1 MSQNIL
7 IVGSE
12 KVGKTFL
19 INHLSRSYF
28 EPFSENNYHPTIG
41 IDLVGYQIKD
51 SIRYVFWDSS
61 GNDRFFP
68 LIEPYF
74 KSCNIIL
81 IAFDLST
88 TDFQDLQHWFE
99 RTNAHSKPTIIVGTK
114 HDKIGDG
121 SEQLLMAC
129 IKFCKEKEVPFFP
142 TSSTTGMGIDEL
154 RNALQRLIPSED
166 ILSKSIQRCEQ
177 QQQTKP
183 IKKRS
188 FFKKLF
194 CCLSKNNYQTIQ
206 EEQSTNYPEN
216 ILNYVSV

>member
-12 KVGKTFL
+12 KTGKTVL
-19 INHLSRSYF
+19 MNHLSRSYF
-28 EPFSENNYHPTIG
+28 EPFTNNYHPTIG

-88 TDFQDLQHWFE
+88 TDFQDLQSWYDK
-99 RTNAHSKPTIIVGTK
+99 TNAHSKPTVIVGTK
-114 HDKIGDG
+114 HDKVGEG

-129 IKFCKEKEVPFFP
+129 IKFCQDKEVPFFP

-154 RNALQRLIPSED
+154 RNALQRLIPSEE

-177 QQQTKP
+177 QQTQP
-183 IKKRS
+183 VKKQS
-188 FFKKLF
+188 FLKKLF
-194 CCLSKNNYQTIQ
+194 CCVSKNNYQTIQ
-206 EEQSTNYPEN
+206 EQSSNYPEN
-216 ILNYVSV
+216 ILSYVSV